1 MFKSNVLSKII
12 KTLLLGDFSVSL
24 SVALLLSLT
33 GITFIKTE
41 AKASSLKNQDVIA
54 QQTIAEKM
62 TAEEIESSSRAKN
75 LARQAAEKAKV
86 RLEKYR
92 VEDAMHGNQDQ
103 SPYVK
108 DGNDWVFTIKGREVD
123 SEVLTIETVVRVSFD
138 GKTVTVDYNG
148 PIRSR

>member
-1 MFKSNVLSKII
+1 
-12 KTLLLGDFSVSL
+12 
-24 SVALLLSLT
+24 
-33 GITFIKTE
+33 
-41 AKASSLKNQDVIA
+41 
-54 QQTIAEKM
+54 
-62 TAEEIESSSRAKN
+62 
-75 LARQAAEKAKV
+75 
-86 RLEKYR
+86 